1 MTPSVPPHTLLLM
14 QKSSEFTSNLM
25 ALLDSAGSRTA
36 RKAAAQAGTRQCRGR
51 QRETR
56 RAAGVLDQS
65 QSPRSGKFHNADLA
79 FTDYFNR

>member
-36 RKAAAQAGTRQCRGR
+36 RKTAAQAGSRQCRER

-56 RAAGVLDQS
+56 RAAGVLDQP
-65 QSPRSGKFHNADLA
+65 QSPRSGKFHNADPA
-79 FTDYFNR
+79 FKDYSNR